1 MVVLEDF
8 TKMSAGESVP
18 LEGYVERC
26 RRCGRPGVE
35 EHFADGEPVVIHSL
49 ITEVLGDGMRVEPQD
64 CCAVPRA

>member
-8 TKMSAGESVP
+8 TRVSAGEGLS

-35 EHFADGEPVVIHSL
+35 EQFADGEPVVIHSQ
-49 ITEVLGDGMRVEPQD
+49 ISEVLGDGMRVEPQD
-64 CCAVPRA
+64 CCAVPRT